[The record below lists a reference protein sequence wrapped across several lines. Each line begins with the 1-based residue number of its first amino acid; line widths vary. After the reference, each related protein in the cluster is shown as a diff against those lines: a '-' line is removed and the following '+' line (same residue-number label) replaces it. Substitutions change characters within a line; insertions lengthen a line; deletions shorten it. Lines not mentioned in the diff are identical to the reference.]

1 MCMGVLARKHS
12 CANTTKMEQLN
23 ISRATSL
30 TKNKAIG
37 GRLYEE
43 RPSPISQLPVSEPA
57 TSAGQSSGVTESAAT
72 LHSQTSCASPG
83 QGSDHFSCLKVQH
96 CHITLQSRFWGD
108 QIITSNQ
115 SSPSMPL
122 EGSKVNKETT
132 LPEKTIQLD
141 TKISKRGDKELYW
154 LFEKRT
160 NKPKLPGE
168 SVT

>member
-30 TKNKAIG
+30 TKTKAIG

-43 RPSPISQLPVSEPA
+43 RPSPISQLPASEPA

-83 QGSDHFSCLKVQH
+83 QGSDHFSCLKFQH
-96 CHITLQSRFWGD
+96 CHITLLKAGFEEIRLSQA
-108 QIITSNQ
+108 TSLHQ
-115 SSPSMPL
+115 ACL
-122 EGSKVNKETT
+122 WKAA
-132 LPEKTIQLD
+132 
-141 TKISKRGDKELYW
+141 R
-154 LFEKRT
+154 
-160 NKPKLPGE
+160 
-168 SVT
+168 